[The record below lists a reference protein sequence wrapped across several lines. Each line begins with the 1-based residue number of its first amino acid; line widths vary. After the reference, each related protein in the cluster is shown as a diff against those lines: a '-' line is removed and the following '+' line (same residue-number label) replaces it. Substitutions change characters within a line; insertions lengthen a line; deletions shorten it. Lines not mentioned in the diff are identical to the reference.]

1 MTDLNTLIPADS
13 PLFLLEAT
21 NINDRGVIV
30 GVAVQISTG
39 EAHAFLAT
47 PINGEVAGEG
57 TTSVAQGPSPK
68 VVLPNKFVSCFGHT
82 DAASRNF

>member
-1 MTDLNTLIPADS
+1 
-13 PLFLLEAT
+13 LFLLEAT

-57 TTSVAQGPSPK
+57 TTSVAQGPSP
-68 VVLPNKFVSCFGHT
+68 N
-82 DAASRNF
+82 